1 MLRMADPD
9 RAGSDLANW
18 SLLQAVPSGVSTRSN
33 GVITMHLIQ
42 KAATGLLALSTIALV
57 GCQNEKPAA
66 ESTPNSSVAKSVYD
80 TGKLRALVIGDSL
93 PMVRKDGDN
102 YDGLSFVVLEAIRDQ
117 INVSPMKKD
126 KEVSIEPV
134 AANSTREGLD
144 MIRSGA
150 ADIACGVAFTWE
162 RQRTLT
168 YTLPFSVGGVRLLA
182 PEGIDGTPKS
192 LNGKTVG
199 VVKDSMAATVLA
211 DSVDDAKL
219 QFFDTPDQALAA
231 IKDGSVEILGGD
243 SLWLRANQAA
253 NAPDASLVPDRPY
266 ARSGVGCVVGDTTP
280 HLLNI
285 SNLGIGRLLSGYIN
299 NNAGVRSAINTWIGT
314 DSTVG
319 LTDKQISTF
328 FTIVLSTTAQ
338 FSPES

>member
-1 MLRMADPD
+1 MR
-9 RAGSDLANW
+9 
-18 SLLQAVPSGVSTRSN
+18 
-33 GVITMHLIQ
+33 LIH

-57 GCQNEKPAA
+57 GCQNETTEANN
-66 ESTPNSSVAKSVYD
+66 STKSSSEANVYD
-80 TGKLRALVIGDSL
+80 SGKLRAVVIGDAL
-93 PMVRKDGDN
+93 PMVKKEGDN

-117 INVSPMKKD
+117 INVSPKKKD

-134 AANSTREGLD
+134 AAGSAREGLD

-162 RQRTLT
+162 RQRSLT

-182 PEGIDGTPKS
+182 PDGIDGTPDS
-192 LNGKTVG
+192 LSGKTVG

-211 DSVDDAKL
+211 ESVDDTKF

-231 IKDGSVEILGGD
+231 LKDGNVEILGGD
-243 SLWLRANQAA
+243 SLWLRANQAET
-253 NAPDASLVPDRPY
+253 APEAALVPDRPY
-266 ARSGVGCVVGDTTP
+266 ARSGVGCVVADTTP

-299 NNAGVRSAINTWIGT
+299 DDDGVRSAINTWIGT

-319 LTDKQISTF
+319 LKDEQINRF
-328 FTIVLSTTAQ
+328 FTIVLSTAAEFNPQ
-338 FSPES
+338 S

>member
-1 MLRMADPD
+1 MR
-9 RAGSDLANW
+9 
-18 SLLQAVPSGVSTRSN
+18 
-33 GVITMHLIQ
+33 LIH

-57 GCQNEKPAA
+57 GCQNETTEANNST
-66 ESTPNSSVAKSVYD
+66 ESSSEANVYD
-80 TGKLRALVIGDSL
+80 SGKLRAVVIGDAL
-93 PMVRKDGDN
+93 PMVKKEGDN

-117 INVSPMKKD
+117 INVSPKKKD

-134 AANSTREGLD
+134 AAGSAREGLD

-162 RQRTLT
+162 RQRSLT

-182 PEGIDGTPKS
+182 PDGIDGTPDS
-192 LNGKTVG
+192 LSGKKVG

-211 DSVDDAKL
+211 ESVDDAKF

-231 IKDGSVEILGGD
+231 LKDGNVEILGGD
-243 SLWLRANQAA
+243 SLWLRANQAET
-253 NAPDASLVPDRPY
+253 APEAALVPDRPY
-266 ARSGVGCVVGDTTP
+266 ARSGVGCVVADTTP

-299 NNAGVRSAINTWIGT
+299 DDDGVRLAINTWIGT

-319 LTDKQISTF
+319 LKDEQINRF
-328 FTIVLSTTAQ
+328 FTIVLSTAAEFNPQ
-338 FSPES
+338 S

>member
-1 MLRMADPD
+1 MR
-9 RAGSDLANW
+9 
-18 SLLQAVPSGVSTRSN
+18 
-33 GVITMHLIQ
+33 LIH

-57 GCQNEKPAA
+57 GCQNETTEANN
-66 ESTPNSSVAKSVYD
+66 STKSSSEANVYD
-80 TGKLRALVIGDSL
+80 SGKLRAVVIGDAL
-93 PMVRKDGDN
+93 PMVKKEGDN

-117 INVSPMKKD
+117 INVSPKKKD

-134 AANSTREGLD
+134 AAGSAREGLD

-162 RQRTLT
+162 RQRSLT

-182 PEGIDGTPKS
+182 PDGIDGTPDS
-192 LNGKTVG
+192 LSGKTVG

-211 DSVDDAKL
+211 ESVDDTKF

-231 IKDGSVEILGGD
+231 LKDGNVEILGGD
-243 SLWLRANQAA
+243 SLWLRANQAET
-253 NAPDASLVPDRPY
+253 APEAALVPDRPY
-266 ARSGVGCVVGDTTP
+266 ARSGVGCVVADTTP

-299 NNAGVRSAINTWIGT
+299 DDDGVRSAINTWIGT
-314 DSTVG
+314 ESTVG
-319 LTDKQISTF
+319 LKEEQINRF
-328 FTIVLSTTAQ
+328 FTIVLSTAAQ
-338 FSPES
+338 FNPQS

>member
-1 MLRMADPD
+1 MR
-9 RAGSDLANW
+9 
-18 SLLQAVPSGVSTRSN
+18 
-33 GVITMHLIQ
+33 LIH

-57 GCQNEKPAA
+57 GCQNETTEANN
-66 ESTPNSSVAKSVYD
+66 STKSSSEANVYD
-80 TGKLRALVIGDSL
+80 SGKLRAVVIGDAL
-93 PMVRKDGDN
+93 PMVKKEGDN

-117 INVSPMKKD
+117 INVSPKKKD

-134 AANSTREGLD
+134 AAGSAREGLD

-162 RQRTLT
+162 RQRSLT

-182 PEGIDGTPKS
+182 PDGIDGTPDS
-192 LNGKTVG
+192 LSGKTVG

-211 DSVDDAKL
+211 ESVDDAKF

-231 IKDGSVEILGGD
+231 LKDGNVEILGGD
-243 SLWLRANQAA
+243 SLWLRANQAET
-253 NAPDASLVPDRPY
+253 APEAALVPDRPY
-266 ARSGVGCVVGDTTP
+266 ARSGVGCVVADTTP

-299 NNAGVRSAINTWIGT
+299 DDDGVRSAINTWIGT

-319 LTDKQISTF
+319 LKDEQINRF
-328 FTIVLSTTAQ
+328 FTIVLSTAAEFNPQ
-338 FSPES
+338 S

>member
-1 MLRMADPD
+1 MR
-9 RAGSDLANW
+9 
-18 SLLQAVPSGVSTRSN
+18 
-33 GVITMHLIQ
+33 LIK
-42 KAATGLLALSTIALV
+42 KAATGLLALSSIALV
-57 GCQNEKPAA
+57 ACQNERPEADNTAKN
-66 ESTPNSSVAKSVYD
+66 STAKTVYE
-80 TGKLRALVIGDSL
+80 TGKLRAVVIGDAL
-93 PMVRKDGDN
+93 PMVKKEGNDF
-102 YDGLSFVVLEAIRDQ
+102 DGLSFVVLDAIRDQ
-117 INVSPMKKD
+117 INVSPKKGD
-126 KEVSIEPV
+126 KDVSIEPV
-134 AANSTREGLD
+134 VANSTSEGLE
-144 MIRSGA
+144 MIQSGA

-162 RQRTLT
+162 RQRTMN

-182 PEGIDGTPKS
+182 PAGIDGTPDS

-199 VVKDSMAATVLA
+199 VVKDSMAADVLA
-211 DSVDDAKL
+211 ESLDDATF
-219 QFFDTPDQALAA
+219 QVYDTPDQALAA

-266 ARSGVGCVVGDTTP
+266 ARSGVGCVVADTTP
-280 HLLNI
+280 HLINI

-299 NNAGVRSAINTWIGT
+299 DNAGVRSAINTWIGT
-314 DSTVG
+314 DSSVG

>member
-1 MLRMADPD
+1 MR
-9 RAGSDLANW
+9 
-18 SLLQAVPSGVSTRSN
+18 
-33 GVITMHLIQ
+33 LIH

-57 GCQNEKPAA
+57 GCQNETTEANN
-66 ESTPNSSVAKSVYD
+66 STKSSSEANVYD
-80 TGKLRALVIGDSL
+80 SGKLRAVVIGDAL
-93 PMVRKDGDN
+93 PMVKKEGDN

-117 INVSPMKKD
+117 INVSPKKKD

-134 AANSTREGLD
+134 AAGSAREGLD

-162 RQRTLT
+162 RQRSLT

-182 PEGIDGTPKS
+182 PDGIDGTPDS
-192 LNGKTVG
+192 LSGKTVG

-211 DSVDDAKL
+211 ESVDDAKF

-231 IKDGSVEILGGD
+231 LKDGNVEILGGD
-243 SLWLRANQAA
+243 SLWLRANQAET
-253 NAPDASLVPDRPY
+253 APEAALVPDRPY
-266 ARSGVGCVVGDTTP
+266 ARSGVGCVVADTTP

-299 NNAGVRSAINTWIGT
+299 DDDGVRSAINTWIGT
-314 DSTVG
+314 ESTVG
-319 LTDKQISTF
+319 LTEEQINRF
-328 FTIVLSTTAQ
+328 FTIVLSTAAQ
-338 FSPES
+338 FNPQS

>member
-1 MLRMADPD
+1 MR
-9 RAGSDLANW
+9 
-18 SLLQAVPSGVSTRSN
+18 
-33 GVITMHLIQ
+33 LIH

-57 GCQNEKPAA
+57 GCQNETTEANN
-66 ESTPNSSVAKSVYD
+66 STKSSSEANVYD
-80 TGKLRALVIGDSL
+80 SGKLRAVVIGDAL
-93 PMVRKDGDN
+93 PMVKKEGDN

-117 INVSPMKKD
+117 INVSPKKKD

-134 AANSTREGLD
+134 AAGSAREGLD

-162 RQRTLT
+162 RQRSLT

-182 PEGIDGTPKS
+182 PDGIDGTPDS
-192 LNGKTVG
+192 LSGKTVG

-211 DSVDDAKL
+211 ESVDDTKF

-231 IKDGSVEILGGD
+231 LKDGNVEILGGD
-243 SLWLRANQAA
+243 SLWLRANQAET
-253 NAPDASLVPDRPY
+253 APEAALVPERPY
-266 ARSGVGCVVGDTTP
+266 ARSGVGCVVADTTP

-299 NNAGVRSAINTWIGT
+299 DDDGVRSAINTWIGT
-314 DSTVG
+314 ESTVG
-319 LTDKQISTF
+319 LTEEQINRF
-328 FTIVLSTTAQ
+328 FTIVLSTAAQ
-338 FSPES
+338 FNPQS

>member
-1 MLRMADPD
+1 MR
-9 RAGSDLANW
+9 
-18 SLLQAVPSGVSTRSN
+18 
-33 GVITMHLIQ
+33 LIH
-42 KAATGLLALSTIALV
+42 KAATGMLALSTIALV
-57 GCQNEKPAA
+57 GCQNETTEANN
-66 ESTPNSSVAKSVYD
+66 STKSSSEANVYD
-80 TGKLRALVIGDSL
+80 SGKLRAVVIGDAL
-93 PMVRKDGDN
+93 PMVKKEGDN

-117 INVSPMKKD
+117 INVSPKKKD

-134 AANSTREGLD
+134 AAGSAREGLD

-162 RQRTLT
+162 RQRSLT

-182 PEGIDGTPKS
+182 PDGIDGTPDS
-192 LNGKTVG
+192 LSGKTVG

-211 DSVDDAKL
+211 ESVDDAKF

-231 IKDGSVEILGGD
+231 LKDGNVEILGGD
-243 SLWLRANQAA
+243 SLWLRANQAET
-253 NAPDASLVPDRPY
+253 APEAALVPDRPY
-266 ARSGVGCVVGDTTP
+266 ARSGVGCVVADTTP

-299 NNAGVRSAINTWIGT
+299 DDDGVRSAINTWIGT

-319 LTDKQISTF
+319 LKDEQINRF
-328 FTIVLSTTAQ
+328 FTIVLSTAAEFNPQ
-338 FSPES
+338 S

>member
-1 MLRMADPD
+1 MR
-9 RAGSDLANW
+9 
-18 SLLQAVPSGVSTRSN
+18 
-33 GVITMHLIQ
+33 LIQ

-66 ESTPNSSVAKSVYD
+66 DNSTKSSSAKSVYD
-80 TGKLRALVIGDSL
+80 TGKLRAVVIGDSL
-93 PMVRKDGDN
+93 PMVKKDGDN

-117 INVSPMKKD
+117 INVSPKKKD
-126 KEVSIEPV
+126 LDVSIEPV
-134 AANSTREGLD
+134 AASSARDGLD

-150 ADIACGVAFTWE
+150 ADIACGVAFTWQ
-162 RQRTLT
+162 RQRSLT

-182 PEGIDGTPKS
+182 PAGIDGTPKS

-199 VVKDSMAATVLA
+199 VVKNTMAANVLA
-211 DSVDDAKL
+211 ASVDDANF

-253 NAPDASLVPDRPY
+253 TAPDASLVPDRPY
-266 ARSGVGCVVGDTTP
+266 ARSGVGCVVADTTP

-299 NNAGVRSAINTWIGT
+299 DDDGVRSAINTWIGT
-314 DSTVG
+314 GSTVG
-319 LTDKQISTF
+319 LKDEQINRF
-328 FTIVLSTTAQ
+328 FTIVLSTAAEFNPQ
-338 FSPES
+338 S

>member
-1 MLRMADPD
+1 MR
-9 RAGSDLANW
+9 
-18 SLLQAVPSGVSTRSN
+18 
-33 GVITMHLIQ
+33 LIH

-57 GCQNEKPAA
+57 GCQNETTEANNST
-66 ESTPNSSVAKSVYD
+66 ESSSEANVYD
-80 TGKLRALVIGDSL
+80 SGKLRAVVIGDAL
-93 PMVRKDGDN
+93 PMVKKEGDN

-117 INVSPMKKD
+117 INVSPKKKD

-134 AANSTREGLD
+134 AAGSAREGLD

-162 RQRTLT
+162 RQRSLT

-182 PEGIDGTPKS
+182 PDGIDGTPDS
-192 LNGKTVG
+192 LSGKKVG

-211 DSVDDAKL
+211 ESVDDAKF

-231 IKDGSVEILGGD
+231 LKDGNVEILGGD
-243 SLWLRANQAA
+243 SLWLRANQAET
-253 NAPDASLVPDRPY
+253 APEAALVPDRPY
-266 ARSGVGCVVGDTTP
+266 ARSGVGCVVADTTP

-299 NNAGVRSAINTWIGT
+299 DDDGVRSAINTWIGT

-319 LTDKQISTF
+319 LKDEQINRF
-328 FTIVLSTTAQ
+328 FTIVLSTAAEFNPQ
-338 FSPES
+338 S

>member
-1 MLRMADPD
+1 MR
-9 RAGSDLANW
+9 
-18 SLLQAVPSGVSTRSN
+18 
-33 GVITMHLIQ
+33 LIH

-57 GCQNEKPAA
+57 GCQNETTEANN
-66 ESTPNSSVAKSVYD
+66 STKSSSEANVYD
-80 TGKLRALVIGDSL
+80 SGKLRAVVIGDAL
-93 PMVRKDGDN
+93 PMVKKEGDN

-117 INVSPMKKD
+117 INVSPKKKD

-134 AANSTREGLD
+134 AAGSAREGLD

-162 RQRTLT
+162 RQRSLT

-182 PEGIDGTPKS
+182 PDGIDGTPDS
-192 LNGKTVG
+192 LSGKTVG

-211 DSVDDAKL
+211 ESVDDAKF

-231 IKDGSVEILGGD
+231 LKDGNIEILGGD
-243 SLWLRANQAA
+243 SLWLRANQAET
-253 NAPDASLVPDRPY
+253 APEAALVPDRPY
-266 ARSGVGCVVGDTTP
+266 ARSGVGCVVADTTP

-299 NNAGVRSAINTWIGT
+299 DDDGVRSAINTWIGT

-319 LTDKQISTF
+319 LKDEQINRF
-328 FTIVLSTTAQ
+328 FTIVLSTAAEFNPQ
-338 FSPES
+338 S

>member
-1 MLRMADPD
+1 MR
-9 RAGSDLANW
+9 
-18 SLLQAVPSGVSTRSN
+18 
-33 GVITMHLIQ
+33 LIH

-57 GCQNEKPAA
+57 GCQNETTEANN
-66 ESTPNSSVAKSVYD
+66 STKSSSEANVYD
-80 TGKLRALVIGDSL
+80 SGKLRAVVIGDAL
-93 PMVRKDGDN
+93 PMVKKEGDN

-117 INVSPMKKD
+117 INVSPKKKD

-134 AANSTREGLD
+134 AAGSAREGLD

-162 RQRTLT
+162 RQRSLT

-182 PEGIDGTPKS
+182 PDGIDGTPDS
-192 LNGKTVG
+192 LSGKTVG

-211 DSVDDAKL
+211 ESVDDAKF

-231 IKDGSVEILGGD
+231 LKDGNVEILGGD
-243 SLWLRANQAA
+243 SLWLRANQAET
-253 NAPDASLVPDRPY
+253 APEAALVPDRPY
-266 ARSGVGCVVGDTTP
+266 ARSGVGCVVADTTP

-299 NNAGVRSAINTWIGT
+299 DDDGVRSAINTWIGT

-319 LTDKQISTF
+319 LKDEQINRF
-328 FTIVLSTTAQ
+328 FTIVLAAAAEFNPQS
-338 FSPES
+338 

>member
-1 MLRMADPD
+1 MR
-9 RAGSDLANW
+9 
-18 SLLQAVPSGVSTRSN
+18 
-33 GVITMHLIQ
+33 LIH

-57 GCQNEKPAA
+57 GCQNETTEANN
-66 ESTPNSSVAKSVYD
+66 STKSSSEANVYD
-80 TGKLRALVIGDSL
+80 SGKLRAVVIGDAL
-93 PMVRKDGDN
+93 PMVKKEGDN

-117 INVSPMKKD
+117 INVSPKKKD

-134 AANSTREGLD
+134 AAGSAREGLD

-162 RQRTLT
+162 RQRSLT

-182 PEGIDGTPKS
+182 PDGIDGTPDS
-192 LNGKTVG
+192 LSGKKVG

-211 DSVDDAKL
+211 ESVDDAKF

-231 IKDGSVEILGGD
+231 LKDGNVEILGGD
-243 SLWLRANQAA
+243 SLWLRANQAET
-253 NAPDASLVPDRPY
+253 APEAALVPDRPY
-266 ARSGVGCVVGDTTP
+266 ARSGVGCVVADTTP

-299 NNAGVRSAINTWIGT
+299 DDDGVRLAINTWIGT

-319 LTDKQISTF
+319 LKDEQINRF
-328 FTIVLSTTAQ
+328 FTIVLSTAAEFNPQ
-338 FSPES
+338 S

>member
-1 MLRMADPD
+1 MR
-9 RAGSDLANW
+9 
-18 SLLQAVPSGVSTRSN
+18 
-33 GVITMHLIQ
+33 LIH

-57 GCQNEKPAA
+57 GCQNETTEANNST
-66 ESTPNSSVAKSVYD
+66 ESSSEANVYD
-80 TGKLRALVIGDSL
+80 SGKLRAVVIGDAL
-93 PMVRKDGDN
+93 PMVKKEGDN

-117 INVSPMKKD
+117 INVSPKKKD

-134 AANSTREGLD
+134 AAGSAREGLD

-162 RQRTLT
+162 RQRSLT

-182 PEGIDGTPKS
+182 PDGIDGTPDS
-192 LNGKTVG
+192 LSGKTVG

-211 DSVDDAKL
+211 ESVDDAKF

-231 IKDGSVEILGGD
+231 LKDGNVEILGGD
-243 SLWLRANQAA
+243 SLWLRANQAET
-253 NAPDASLVPDRPY
+253 APEAALVPDRPY
-266 ARSGVGCVVGDTTP
+266 ARSGVGCVVADTTP

-299 NNAGVRSAINTWIGT
+299 DDDGVRSAINTWIGT

-319 LTDKQISTF
+319 LKDEQINRF
-328 FTIVLSTTAQ
+328 FTIVLSTAAEFNPQ
-338 FSPES
+338 S

>member
-1 MLRMADPD
+1 MR
-9 RAGSDLANW
+9 
-18 SLLQAVPSGVSTRSN
+18 
-33 GVITMHLIQ
+33 LIH

-57 GCQNEKPAA
+57 GCQNETTEANN
-66 ESTPNSSVAKSVYD
+66 STKSSSEANVYD
-80 TGKLRALVIGDSL
+80 SGKLRAVVIGDAL
-93 PMVRKDGDN
+93 PMVKKEGDN

-117 INVSPMKKD
+117 INVSPKKKD

-134 AANSTREGLD
+134 AAGSAREGLD

-162 RQRTLT
+162 RQRSLT

-182 PEGIDGTPKS
+182 PDGIDGTPDS
-192 LNGKTVG
+192 LSGKTIG

-211 DSVDDAKL
+211 ESVDDAKF

-231 IKDGSVEILGGD
+231 LKDGNVEILGGD
-243 SLWLRANQAA
+243 SLWLRANQAET
-253 NAPDASLVPDRPY
+253 APEAALVPDRPY
-266 ARSGVGCVVGDTTP
+266 ARSGVGCVVADTTP

-299 NNAGVRSAINTWIGT
+299 DDDGVRSAINTWIGT

-319 LTDKQISTF
+319 LKDEQINRF
-328 FTIVLSTTAQ
+328 FTIVLSTAAEFNPQ
-338 FSPES
+338 S

>member
-1 MLRMADPD
+1 MR
-9 RAGSDLANW
+9 
-18 SLLQAVPSGVSTRSN
+18 
-33 GVITMHLIQ
+33 LIH

-57 GCQNEKPAA
+57 GCQNETTEANN
-66 ESTPNSSVAKSVYD
+66 STKSSSEANVYD
-80 TGKLRALVIGDSL
+80 SGKLRAVVIGDAL
-93 PMVRKDGDN
+93 PMVKKEGDN

-117 INVSPMKKD
+117 INVSPKKKD

-134 AANSTREGLD
+134 AAGSAREGLD

-162 RQRTLT
+162 RQRSLT

-182 PEGIDGTPKS
+182 QDGIDGTPDS
-192 LNGKTVG
+192 LSGKTVG

-211 DSVDDAKL
+211 ESVDDAKF

-231 IKDGSVEILGGD
+231 LKDGNVEILGGD
-243 SLWLRANQAA
+243 SLWLRANQAET
-253 NAPDASLVPDRPY
+253 APEAALVPDRPY
-266 ARSGVGCVVGDTTP
+266 ARSGVGCVVADTTP

-299 NNAGVRSAINTWIGT
+299 DDDGVRSAINTWIGT

-319 LTDKQISTF
+319 LKDEQINRF
-328 FTIVLSTTAQ
+328 FTIVLSTAAEFNPQ
-338 FSPES
+338 S

>member
-1 MLRMADPD
+1 MR
-9 RAGSDLANW
+9 
-18 SLLQAVPSGVSTRSN
+18 
-33 GVITMHLIQ
+33 LIH
-42 KAATGLLALSTIALV
+42 KAATSLLALSTIALV
-57 GCQNEKPAA
+57 GCQNETTEANN
-66 ESTPNSSVAKSVYD
+66 STKSSSEANVYD
-80 TGKLRALVIGDSL
+80 SGKLRAVVIGDAL
-93 PMVRKDGDN
+93 PMVKKEGDN

-117 INVSPMKKD
+117 INVSPKKKD

-134 AANSTREGLD
+134 AAGSAREGLD

-162 RQRTLT
+162 RQRSLT

-182 PEGIDGTPKS
+182 PDGIDGTPDS
-192 LNGKTVG
+192 LSGKTVG

-211 DSVDDAKL
+211 ESVDDAKF

-231 IKDGSVEILGGD
+231 LKDGNVEILGGD
-243 SLWLRANQAA
+243 SLWLRANQAET
-253 NAPDASLVPDRPY
+253 APEAALVPDRPY
-266 ARSGVGCVVGDTTP
+266 ARSGVGCVVADTTP

-299 NNAGVRSAINTWIGT
+299 DDDGVRSAINTWIGT

-319 LTDKQISTF
+319 LKDEQINRF
-328 FTIVLSTTAQ
+328 FTIVLSTAAEFNPQ
-338 FSPES
+338 S

>member
-1 MLRMADPD
+1 MR
-9 RAGSDLANW
+9 
-18 SLLQAVPSGVSTRSN
+18 
-33 GVITMHLIQ
+33 LIH

-57 GCQNEKPAA
+57 GCQNETTEANN
-66 ESTPNSSVAKSVYD
+66 STKSSSEANVYD
-80 TGKLRALVIGDSL
+80 SGKLRAVVIGDAL
-93 PMVRKDGDN
+93 PMVKKEGDN

-117 INVSPMKKD
+117 INVSPKKKD

-134 AANSTREGLD
+134 AAGSAREGLD

-162 RQRTLT
+162 RQRSLT

-182 PEGIDGTPKS
+182 PDGIDGTPDS
-192 LNGKTVG
+192 LSGKTVG
-199 VVKDSMAATVLA
+199 VVKDSMAATVMA
-211 DSVDDAKL
+211 ESVDDAKF

-231 IKDGSVEILGGD
+231 LKDGNVEILGGD
-243 SLWLRANQAA
+243 SLWLRANQAET
-253 NAPDASLVPDRPY
+253 APEAALVPDRPY
-266 ARSGVGCVVGDTTP
+266 ARSGVGCVVADTTP

-299 NNAGVRSAINTWIGT
+299 DDDGVRSAINTWIGT

-319 LTDKQISTF
+319 LKDEQINRF
-328 FTIVLSTTAQ
+328 FTIVLSTAAEFNPQ
-338 FSPES
+338 S

>member
-1 MLRMADPD
+1 MR
-9 RAGSDLANW
+9 
-18 SLLQAVPSGVSTRSN
+18 
-33 GVITMHLIQ
+33 LIH

-57 GCQNEKPAA
+57 GCQNETTEANN
-66 ESTPNSSVAKSVYD
+66 STKSSSEANVYD
-80 TGKLRALVIGDSL
+80 SGKLRAVVIGDAL
-93 PMVRKDGDN
+93 PMVKKEGDN

-117 INVSPMKKD
+117 INVSPKKKD

-134 AANSTREGLD
+134 AAGSAREGLD

-162 RQRTLT
+162 RQRSLT

-182 PEGIDGTPKS
+182 PDGIDGTPDS
-192 LNGKTVG
+192 LSGKTVG

-211 DSVDDAKL
+211 ESVDDAKF

-231 IKDGSVEILGGD
+231 LKDGNVEILGGD
-243 SLWLRANQAA
+243 SLWLRANQAET
-253 NAPDASLVPDRPY
+253 APEAALVPDRPY
-266 ARSGVGCVVGDTTP
+266 ARSGVGCVVADTTP

-299 NNAGVRSAINTWIGT
+299 DDDGVRSAINTWIGT
-314 DSTVG
+314 GSSVG
-319 LTDKQISTF
+319 LKDEQISTF
-328 FTIVLSTTAQ
+328 FTIVLSTAAEFKPQ
-338 FSPES
+338 S